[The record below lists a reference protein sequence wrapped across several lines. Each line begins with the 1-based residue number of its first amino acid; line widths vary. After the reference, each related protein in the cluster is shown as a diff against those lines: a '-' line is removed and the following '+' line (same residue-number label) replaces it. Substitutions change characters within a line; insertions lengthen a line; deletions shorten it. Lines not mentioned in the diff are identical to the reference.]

1 MGNSKKPHQDDQD
14 NDGIPDLGQSQSQV
28 HSGQDTDGDGVP
40 EGETSLQS
48 NPIII
53 NPNR

>member
-1 MGNSKKPHQDDQD
+1 MGNPNKPRHDDQD
-14 NDGIPDLGQSQSQV
+14 NDGIPDNGQSQSQV
-28 HSGQDTDGDGVP
+28 HSGNDADGDGIP
-40 EGETSLQS
+40 EGDSGVTS